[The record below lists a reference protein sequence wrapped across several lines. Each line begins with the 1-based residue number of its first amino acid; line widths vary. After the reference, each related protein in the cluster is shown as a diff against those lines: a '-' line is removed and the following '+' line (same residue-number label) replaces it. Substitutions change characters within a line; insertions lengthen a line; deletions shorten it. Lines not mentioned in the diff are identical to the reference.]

1 MRSQRIRKKRATR
14 TTTTAAAENWLKHLI
29 WQRQFN
35 NKNKKTHNIWW
46 TYLSTLSFIILQVA
60 YLSRIVCVRALA
72 LFCVSV
78 GCILCHIQ
86 FSVLCSTVLWPRY
99 AVLCYAVFDFFLP
112 VCITF
117 HFLSLSLAL
126 SLCRSCYLLSVLFLC
141 IVSCE
146 LRIVSYKYVCVFF
159 IWVFCAT
166 DAQCTCTSTSTF
178 NRCEATKKRKR
189 MEKSRT
195 QHIDHWTSKCI

>member
-1 MRSQRIRKKRATR
+1 MRSQRIRKKPATR

-86 FSVLCSTVLWPRY
+86 FSVLCSTVLWPSY

-126 SLCRSCYLLSVLFLC
+126 SLCRPCYLLSVLFFVYS
-141 IVSCE
+141 IM
-146 LRIVSYKYVCVFF
+146 RIANRIIQICVCVFYLSF
-159 IWVFCAT
+159 LR
-166 DAQCTCTSTSTF
+166 
-178 NRCEATKKRKR
+178 NRIHSIE
-189 MEKSRT
+189 
-195 QHIDHWTSKCI
+195 QIV